1 MGRESAW
8 MRHWNSKIVPMEKML
23 AAILVNKGCY
33 SHQAIILQLPPPLLP
48 ADGAPEETQDE
59 KAQDTDP
66 RELSCASK
74 E

>member
-1 MGRESAW
+1 
-8 MRHWNSKIVPMEKML
+8 MRHWNSKIVPMEKIL
-23 AAILVNKGCY
+23 AAILVNKRCY
-33 SHQAIILQLPPPLLP
+33 SHQAIILQLPPPRLP
-48 ADGAPEETQDE
+48 ADGAPKETQDE

>member
-1 MGRESAW
+1 
-8 MRHWNSKIVPMEKML
+8 MEKML

-33 SHQAIILQLPPPLLP
+33 SHQAITLQLPPHHPP

-66 RELSCASK
+66 RDLSCASK